1 MADGDLSMTVTV
13 TVPAVPTLVTASPQ
27 GRAAD
32 DRTGSLPRSKG
43 TGAQERRGHDAQEI
57 TGRSPRG
64 TIGRVIVGETPPPPE
79 FDTDAEAFFTAAGI
93 TDETQKT
100 ALDDLVVALKA
111 DGLWTKMRVIY
122 PFVGGSAS
130 SHAVNLKSPGT
141 YNGTF
146 EGGWT
151 HAANGV
157 TPNGTDGRMD
167 TGFDF
172 LSEGI
177 AGTNSH
183 WSVYSRTN
191 NLSYGAAIGS
201 VIGNA
206 EILLSY
212 ATAFY
217 GDWPQY
223 SGVNRISASNSDAS
237 GMFSGGTSATRL
249 IAFRNGAVLA
259 QSNATAD
266 TPFSAGN
273 TYFGTG
279 YFGQR
284 SDNQQYAFGSLG
296 TDLSDAEHVL
306 LRTAVQ
312 TFQTTLG
319 RQV

>member
-1 MADGDLSMTVTV
+1 VSVLAGQLG
-13 TVPAVPTLVTASPQ
+13 PL
-27 GRAAD
+27 
-32 DRTGSLPRSKG
+32 GSGKK
-43 TGAQERRGHDAQEI
+43 RGPSLDPDAL
-57 TGRSPRG
+57 
-64 TIGRVIVGETPPPPE
+64 
-79 FDTDAEAFFTAAGI
+79 AFLTAAGI
-93 TDETQKT
+93 TDPTQT
-100 ALDDLVVALKA
+100 AAVDALVVSLKA
-111 DGLWTKMRVIY
+111 DGLWSKMRAIY

-151 HAANGV
+151 HTANGV
-157 TPNGTDGRMD
+157 TPNGSTGRMD

-172 LSEGI
+172 YAQGI
-177 AGTNSH
+177 PGTDSH
-183 WSVYSRTN
+183 WAVYSRTN
-191 NLSYGAAIGS
+191 NNSFGAAIGS

-212 ATAFY
+212 GSSNFY

-273 TYFGTG
+273 AYFGTG

-296 TDLSDAEHVL
+296 TNLTDAEHVL

-312 TFQTTLG
+312 TYQTTLG